1 MTKRSQS
8 ESWEQRWQERKD
20 RRRAWMDERRQWQGE
35 QPPWQHEPMMTP
47 DFRRRLRSM
56 FLRIMGFLLVLA
68 LPMVGLGIFFGTLI
82 SDAGSPPPR
91 LFVFLGT
98 VCGFPLLMVFIIGVI
113 GSVVFRS
120 LGTPLASIMAA
131 ADAVADGDLSTRVEE
146 KGPGEFRRMAHSF
159 NRMTE
164 ELERAD
170 QQRRNLTADVA
181 HELRTPLHI
190 LRGNLEGLQDGVY
203 ESTPEHIQAMLDE
216 TQMLS
221 RLVEDLQTLSLAEA
235 GQLQLRMEPV
245 DVAELL
251 ADVGT
256 SFSGPFEAAGIDLQ
270 VQTVGL
276 PEDLMITGDVER
288 LDQVLSNLMGNAL
301 RHTPAGGS
309 IFLKAAA
316 PPGEIQITVRDTGEG
331 ISPEELPYVFD
342 RFWRADKSR
351 HRQSGTGSGLGL
363 AIAKQFIQAHGG
375 QISVE
380 SQLGQGTT
388 FTIDLPQR
396 HPSP

>member
-1 MTKRSQS
+1 MN
-8 ESWEQRWQERKD
+8 
-20 RRRAWMDERRQWQGE
+20 ERRQWQGE
-35 QPPWQHEPMMTP
+35 QPPWQREPMMTP
-47 DFRRRLRSM
+47 DFHRKLRPI
-56 FLRIMGFLLVLA
+56 FLRFMGFLLVLA

-82 SDAGSPPPR
+82 TDAGSPPPR

-98 VCGFPLLMVFIIGVI
+98 VCGFPLLMVFIIGAI
-113 GSVVFRS
+113 GSLAFRS
-120 LGTPLASIMAA
+120 LGMPLANIMAA

-146 KGPGEFRRMAHSF
+146 KGPGEFRRMARSF

-190 LRGNLEGLQDGVY
+190 LQGNLEGLQDGVY
-203 ESTPEHIQAMLDE
+203 EPTTEHIDAMLDE
-216 TQMLS
+216 TRMLS
-221 RLVEDLQTLSLAEA
+221 RLVEDLQTLSLTEA
-235 GQLQLRMEPV
+235 GQLPLRMEPV

-256 SFSGPFEAAGIDLQ
+256 SFSGPSEASGIDLQ
-270 VQTVGL
+270 IQIIGL
-276 PEDLMITGDVER
+276 PEDLVITGDVER

-301 RHTPAGGS
+301 RHTPPGGS
-309 IFLKAAA
+309 ILLKAAA
-316 PPGEIQITVRDTGEG
+316 NPGEVRITIRDTGEG
-331 ISPEELPYVFD
+331 ISPEDLPYVFD

-351 HRQSGTGSGLGL
+351 QRQSGAGSGLGL

-375 QISVE
+375 TISVE
-380 SQLGQGTT
+380 SQVGNGTT
-388 FTIDLPQR
+388 FMIDLPQKQER
-396 HPSP
+396 PAS